1 MCRQLSNNNTNT
13 HHHPTTTNTMATN
26 ATDSTQSIL
35 SGVNMNVETDIKY
48 AKVKVNNSGGKS
60 VSILNT
66 GSNSVLHVQTPLML
80 TWGVNENTDKK
91 TGEIQS
97 YTMALQF
104 PSDEYKTPQL
114 TKFFANMQQFE
125 AKIKRDA
132 IANSKDWFG
141 KSMSAE
147 VINAIFTP
155 MLYYSKNPATG
166 EPDLS
171 KNPTLKVKLPFY
183 DGEWKGIEIYDTE
196 NATLFPNNPEG
207 KTPKDIIIKGSDV
220 SLIMTCGG
228 LWFAGGAFGVTWR
241 LFQAVLKPKATLR
254 GKCHIVLDEDDQK
267 RIAAPSRTAS
277 SSATHHDDDHVSS
290 SSAAAAH
297 EVDVED
303 SDEEEEESSAPARVP
318 SVPVP
323 APATAPKKIVAKK
336 K

>member
-1 MCRQLSNNNTNT
+1 
-13 HHHPTTTNTMATN
+13 MAT
-26 ATDSTQSIL
+26 TKSDSAQII
-35 SGVNMNVETDIKY
+35 SGINMNPETDTKY
-48 AKVKVNNSGGKS
+48 AKVKINNSGGKS
-60 VSILNT
+60 VGILNAASGT
-66 GSNSVLHVQTPLML
+66 VLHVQTPLML

-104 PSDEYKTPQL
+104 PSDEYKTPQIS
-114 TKFFANMQQFE
+114 KFFAAMQQFE

-132 IANSKDWFG
+132 IANSKEWFG
-141 KSMSAE
+141 KAMSAE
-147 VINAIFTP
+147 VIGAIFTP
-155 MLYYSKNPATG
+155 MLYYSKNPQTG

-196 NATLFPNNPEG
+196 NNTLFPGNSDG

-241 LFQAVLKPKATLR
+241 LFQAVLKPKASLR
-254 GKCHIVLDEDDQK
+254 GKCHIVLDEDEQK
-267 RIAAPSRTAS
+267 RITAPAKQQHAASHA
-277 SSATHHDDDHVSS
+277 DDDHVPS

-303 SDEEEEESSAPARVP
+303 SDEEEQEPGLPVRQLSSAA
-318 SVPVP
+318 P
-323 APATAPKKIVAKK
+323 APAAAAASAPKKIVAKK

>member
-1 MCRQLSNNNTNT
+1 
-13 HHHPTTTNTMATN
+13 MAK
-26 ATDSTQSIL
+26 STETII
-35 SGVNMNVETDIKY
+35 SGVTMNPDTDTKY

-60 VSILNT
+60 VGILNAASGT
-66 GSNSVLHVQTPLML
+66 VLHVQTPLML

-97 YTMALQF
+97 YSMALQF
-104 PSDEYKTPQL
+104 PSDDYKTPQV
-114 TKFFANMQQFE
+114 TKFFAAMQQFE

-132 IANSKDWFG
+132 IANSKEWFG

-196 NATLFPNNPEG
+196 NNTLFPNNPDG

-228 LWFAGGAFGVTWR
+228 IWFAGGAFGVTWR

-254 GKCHIVLDEDDQK
+254 GRCHIVLDEDEQK
-267 RIAAPSRTAS
+267 RIAAPSKS
-277 SSATHHDDDHVSS
+277 QSHDDDCVPSA
-290 SSAAAAH
+290 SAAAAH

-303 SDEEEEESSAPARVP
+303 SDSEEEESPAPLQRTSSAAPAV
-318 SVPVP
+318 V
-323 APATAPKKIVAKK
+323 AATAPKKIIAKK

>member
-1 MCRQLSNNNTNT
+1 MAKSESSAQIISGTNF
-13 HHHPTTTNTMATN
+13 
-26 ATDSTQSIL
+26 
-35 SGVNMNVETDIKY
+35 NVETDTKY

-60 VSILNT
+60 VGILNAAT
-66 GSNSVLHVQTPLML
+66 NSVLNVQTPLML

-104 PSDEYKTPQL
+104 PSDEYKTAQIG
-114 TKFFANMQQFE
+114 KFFAAMQQFE

-132 IANSKDWFG
+132 IANSKEWFG
-141 KSMSAE
+141 KAMSAE
-147 VINAIFTP
+147 VIGAIFTP
-155 MLYYSKNPATG
+155 MLYYSKNPQTG

-196 NATLFPNNPEG
+196 NNTLFPSSDG

-220 SLIMTCGG
+220 SLIITCGG
-228 LWFAGGAFGVTWR
+228 LWFAGGSFGVTWR
-241 LFQAVLKPKATLR
+241 LFQAVLKPKASLR
-254 GKCHIVLDEDDQK
+254 GKCHIVLDEDEQK
-267 RIAAPSRTAS
+267 RIAAPSKTQS
-277 SSATHHDDDHVSS
+277 SHHDDDDVPSV
-290 SSAAAAH
+290 AAAAH

-303 SDEEEEESSAPARVP
+303 SESEEEEQEPAPPQRQMSSAPPAAA
-318 SVPVP
+318 
-323 APATAPKKIVAKK
+323 APAAKKIVAKK